1 MRVYQNVFTLRG
13 KTYIREFDTESKE
26 TFFKEET
33 VIPEIF
39 IEDKDGNIISKE
51 FAYNMPYVGNLSLIC
66 EKRVTNISY
75 PTC

>member
-39 IEDKDGNIISKE
+39 IEDKNGNYSSFVNLIRFLE
-51 FAYNMPYVGNLSLIC
+51 FETMLFQNSSTLV
-66 EKRVTNISY
+66 NIL
-75 PTC
+75 

>member
-1 MRVYQNVFTLRG
+1 MFYFVNHIDFKCYFYD
-13 KTYIREFDTESKE
+13 YIISTIIK
-26 TFFKEET
+26 
-33 VIPEIF
+33 

-51 FAYNMPYVGNLSLIC
+51 FAYNMPYVGNLSLNY